1 MLKTVELKERL
12 VPIKGELWSFGVG
25 GGGRELLIFKDVL
38 IYNSGKA
45 KTRGLKT

>member
-25 GGGRELLIFKDVL
+25 GGGGRELLIFKDVL
-38 IYNSGKA
+38 VFIKFRQVKINF
-45 KTRGLKT
+45 